1 MFSWIA
7 CFSSHFTK
15 KKEQAKEVKCGIFW
29 QGRDRLL
36 WAQILQHVKPANKTR
51 KSALQLQR
59 WKQKKLGGSGNR
71 IRGGANVLN
80 LSKVTRY
87 LPPPYGPAPAVIQH
101 WCFHR
106 AAAAALSRSP
116 LGGNWEAVA
125 LQRPLLL
132 DVCLESPQR
141 PKRWRCGRRQSQ
153 KRACMWNGIWT
164 QRQESETSAVTSVYK
179 FIHVTC
185 CAALSSRRDAEILL
199 HTDASLYAAGAQ
211 SHKLTPFPQAGTK
224 NNSPSQCG
232 GHWPSAFKWSRITSI
247 RLSNQKCIYNWA
259 LSAQAIAKQLVPLL
273 LHLPLVCTS

>member
-1 MFSWIA
+1 MLTKIFPLWHHKR
-7 CFSSHFTK
+7 CFPELHALVHTLKKKKK

-29 QGRDRLL
+29 QGRDRLMHR
-36 WAQILQHVKPANKTR
+36 ILQHVKPANKTH

-59 WKQKKLGGSGNR
+59 WKQKKLGGSGNL

-87 LPPPYGPAPAVIQH
+87 LPPPFGPAPAVIQH

-125 LQRPLLL
+125 LQRPVLL
-132 DVCLESPQR
+132 DVCLENPQR

-211 SHKLTPFPQAGTK
+211 SH
-224 NNSPSQCG
+224 N
-232 GHWPSAFKWSRITSI
+232 WS
-247 RLSNQKCIYNWA
+247 LFQNWRRF
-259 LSAQAIAKQLVPLL
+259 LKQEQRTIVPLSVEDIGL
-273 LHLPLVCTS
+273 QPSNGAA